1 MKILC
6 FIPAR
11 SGSKEI
17 KNKNLTKIN
26 GKPLIYYTLSFAK
39 KIKNIYVFVSTD
51 SKKIKKYCEKFI
63 KKSNYLRPK
72 FLSGDKSLIIDSV
85 FHALSWLEKEKKL
98 KFNAV
103 MLLQP
108 TSPLRDLNEIKKAI
122 INFKRKKL
130 KSMIAVTHMKEHPF
144 ECIKLNN
151 NNWNYIAKSNKK
163 IIKGRQDYE
172 KNYFFINGSFNIPK
186 VSFLKKYKIFTV
198 RNKTKIFIQKK
209 TISIDIDSNSDLKM
223 VASFLK

>member
-11 SGSKEI
+11 SRSKEI
-17 KNKNLTKIN
+17 KNKNLVKVN

-39 KIKNIYVFVSTD
+39 KIKNTYVFVSTD
-51 SKKIKKYCEKFI
+51 SKKIKKYCETII
-63 KKSNYLRPK
+63 KKFNYLRPK

-85 FHALSWLEKEKKL
+85 FHALSWLEKEKDL

-108 TSPLRDLNEIKKAI
+108 TNPLRDLKEIKKAI
-122 INFKRKKL
+122 INFKIKKL
-130 KSMIAVTHMKEHPF
+130 ESMVAVTHMKEYPF
-144 ECIKLNN
+144 DCIKLNN
-151 NNWNYIAKSNKK
+151 SKWNYIAKSNKK

-172 KNYFFINGSFNIPK
+172 KNYFFINGSFYISK
-186 VSFLKKYKIFTV
+186 VSFLKKYKNFTV

-209 TISIDIDSNSDLKM
+209 TIPIDIDTNRDLKM
-223 VASFLK
+223 VTPFLK